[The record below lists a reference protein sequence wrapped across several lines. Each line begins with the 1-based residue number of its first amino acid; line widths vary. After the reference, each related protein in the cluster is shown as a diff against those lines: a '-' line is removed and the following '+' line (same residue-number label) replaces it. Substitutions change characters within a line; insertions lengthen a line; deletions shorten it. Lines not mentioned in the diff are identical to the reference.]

1 MFAVLFI
8 RKRGQVVRK
17 FKVFVTFASKLNKK
31 MNKKTIISIAATVI
45 ILLLVGMGYLIYSL
59 NRSNE
64 ENKQML
70 ELAEM
75 DKLEMENEYE
85 NFARQYNEMKTQI
98 NNDSLMAQLE
108 KEQQRTQELLEELR
122 RTRSNDAAEIT
133 RLKRELATMRQVLKS
148 FVAEIDS
155 LNRLNEQLMGENA
168 NLKQQQVQQQ
178 QQISSLSEER
188 ESLSDKVAIAS
199 QLDATGV
206 QISALNKR
214 GKTAKKTKDV
224 RKFQVSFNIARNVT
238 AAAGNRSIFVR
249 ILKPTG
255 EVLDGGGTFPY
266 ENRNLEYSIRKD
278 IEYNGEETPV
288 TVYWDVQEMLVAGQY
303 RVMIF
308 ADGKHIGGSS
318 ISFEK

>member
-1 MFAVLFI
+1 
-8 RKRGQVVRK
+8 
-17 FKVFVTFASKLNKK
+17 
-31 MNKKTIISIAATVI
+31 MNKKTIITLAGTVI
-45 ILLLVGMGYLIYSL
+45 VLLLVGMGYLIYSL
-59 NRSNE
+59 NKSNE

-75 DKLEMENEYE
+75 DKREMENEYAD
-85 NFARQYNEMKTQI
+85 FARQYNEMKTQV

-108 KEQQRTQELLEELR
+108 QEQQRTQELLEELR
-122 RTRSNDAAEIT
+122 RTKNNDAAEIT
-133 RLKRELATMRQVLKS
+133 RLKKELATMRQVLKS

-155 LNRLNEQLMGENA
+155 LNRLNTQLMGENE
-168 NLKQQQVQQQ
+168 NLRQQQVQQQ
-178 QQISSLSEER
+178 QQISTLSEEK

-199 QLDATGV
+199 QLDATGLH
-206 QISALNKR
+206 ISALNKR
-214 GKTAKKTKDV
+214 GKEAKKTKDV
-224 RKFQVSFNIARNVT
+224 KKFQISFSVARNVT
-238 AAAGNRSIFVR
+238 AAAGNRTIYVR

-255 EVLDGGGTFPY
+255 EVVNGGGTFPF

-288 TVYWDVQEMLVAGQY
+288 TVYWDVNEMLIAGLY

-308 ADGKHIGGSS
+308 ADGNNIGIGS

>member
-1 MFAVLFI
+1 
-8 RKRGQVVRK
+8 
-17 FKVFVTFASKLNKK
+17 
-31 MNKKTIISIAATVI
+31 MNKKTIIFIAVTIVV
-45 ILLLVGMGYLIYSL
+45 LLLAGMGYLVYSL
-59 NRSNE
+59 NKSNE

-75 DKLEMENEYE
+75 DKREMENEYE
-85 NFARQYNEMKTQI
+85 NFARQYNEMKTQV

-108 KEQQRTQELLEELR
+108 QEQQRTQELLEELR
-122 RTRSNDAAEIT
+122 RTKSNDAAEIA
-133 RLKRELATMRQVLKS
+133 RLKKELATMREVLKS

-155 LNRLNEQLMGENA
+155 LNRLNEQLMGENE
-168 NLKQQQVQQQ
+168 NLRQQQVQQQ
-178 QQISSLSEER
+178 QQISSLSEEK

-199 QLDATGV
+199 QLDATGLR
-206 QISALNKR
+206 ISALNKR
-214 GKTAKKTKDV
+214 GKEAKKTKDV
-224 RKFQVSFNIARNVT
+224 KKFQISFNISRNVT

-255 EVLDGGGTFPY
+255 EVLNGGGTFPF

-278 IEYNGEETPV
+278 IEYNGEETPI
-288 TVYWDVQEMLVAGQY
+288 TVYWDVNEMLVAGQY

-308 ADGKHIGGSS
+308 ADGKNIGSGS

>member
-1 MFAVLFI
+1 
-8 RKRGQVVRK
+8 
-17 FKVFVTFASKLNKK
+17 
-31 MNKKTIISIAATVI
+31 MNKKTIITLAGTVI
-45 ILLLVGMGYLIYSL
+45 VLLLVGMGYLIYSL
-59 NRSNE
+59 NKSNE

-75 DKLEMENEYE
+75 DKREMENEYAD
-85 NFARQYNEMKTQI
+85 FARQYNEMKTQV

-108 KEQQRTQELLEELR
+108 QEQQRTQELLEELR
-122 RTRSNDAAEIT
+122 RTKNNDAAEIT
-133 RLKRELATMRQVLKS
+133 RLKKELATMRQVLKS

-155 LNRLNEQLMGENA
+155 LNRLNTQLMGENE
-168 NLKQQQVQQQ
+168 NLRQQQVQQQ
-178 QQISSLSEER
+178 QQISTLSEEK

-199 QLDATGV
+199 QLDATGLH
-206 QISALNKR
+206 ISALNKR
-214 GKTAKKTKDV
+214 GKEAKKTKDV
-224 RKFQVSFNIARNVT
+224 KKFQISFSVARNVT
-238 AAAGNRSIFVR
+238 AAAGNRTIYVR

-255 EVLDGGGTFPY
+255 EVVNGGGTFPF

-288 TVYWDVQEMLVAGQY
+288 TVYWDVNEMLIAGLY

-308 ADGKHIGGSS
+308 ADGNNIGSGS

>member
-1 MFAVLFI
+1 
-8 RKRGQVVRK
+8 
-17 FKVFVTFASKLNKK
+17 
-31 MNKKTIISIAATVI
+31 MNKKTIITLAGTVI
-45 ILLLVGMGYLIYSL
+45 VLLLVGMGYLIYSL
-59 NRSNE
+59 NKSNE

-75 DKLEMENEYE
+75 DKREMENEYAD
-85 NFARQYNEMKTQI
+85 FARQYNEMKTQV

-108 KEQQRTQELLEELR
+108 QEQQRTQELLEELR
-122 RTRSNDAAEIT
+122 RTKNNDAAEIT
-133 RLKRELATMRQVLKS
+133 RLKKELATMRQVLKS

-155 LNRLNEQLMGENA
+155 LNRLNTQLMGENE
-168 NLKQQQVQQQ
+168 NLRQQQVQQQ
-178 QQISSLSEER
+178 QQISSLSEEK

-199 QLDATGV
+199 QLDATGLH
-206 QISALNKR
+206 ISALNKR
-214 GKTAKKTKDV
+214 GKEAKKTKDV
-224 RKFQVSFNIARNVT
+224 KKFQISFSVARNVT
-238 AAAGNRSIFVR
+238 AAAGNRTIYVR

-255 EVLDGGGTFPY
+255 EVVNGGGTFPF

-288 TVYWDVQEMLVAGQY
+288 TVYWDVNEMLIAGLY

-308 ADGKHIGGSS
+308 ADGNNIGSGS